1 MHLLVGVDVG
11 STTVKAVA
19 VDAATQRIVW
29 QDYQRHEAR
38 QPEKVLE
45 FLRRLE
51 AEAELT
57 AGRDRAFMTGSG
69 GSNLA
74 PLVGA
79 KFVQEVA
86 AVCMTVET
94 CYPEVNAVVE
104 LGGQDAKIVVFK
116 EHESSGRKTK
126 IPSMND
132 KCAGGTGAIIDKI
145 AAKLRIAPNALCDQG
160 YRGIALHPVA
170 GKCGVFAETD
180 INGLQKRGVPAE
192 ELMASLF
199 DAICQQNLNV
209 LARGQTLRPVVL
221 LLGGPNTFIRGMR
234 EAWQH
239 NIPLTWRERNV
250 AVPEGT
256 PVEDLIRVPDNAQ
269 YFGALGAIEF
279 GRREEESVGVYA
291 GTCELE
297 RYLEAGRTEQR
308 TRSSRRGLYASNAE
322 LAAFKNAFAPA
333 PWRSETFQPGQRVR
347 AFIGVD
353 GGSTSTKAVLLSTEG
368 RVLSKAYQL
377 SNGNPIQD
385 AIDMIG
391 QLRAAVESGG
401 CGLDVLGVGTTGYA
415 KDMLRDALQADT
427 ALVETVA
434 HTEAALAFYDD
445 PQVIVDV
452 GGQDIKLILLRD
464 GRITDFKLNT
474 QCSAG
479 NGYFLQATAE
489 QFGLSVDR
497 FADTAFSATSMP
509 TFGYGC
515 AVFLQSDIVNFQRQ
529 GWQAPEIL
537 AGLAAVLPQ
546 NIFLYVAGVTNL
558 AKLGTRFVLQG
569 GTQNNL
575 AVVKA
580 EVDFIRSHFHAA
592 GVPPDIVVHPHCGE
606 AGAIGSAF
614 EAMRLWRAGR
624 ATTFIGLDAV
634 QGLTYESRRDE
645 ATRCH
650 FCKNACLRTFV
661 DIHTDG
667 GLRRLIIATCEKG
680 AAENDRA
687 MHTVKADLD
696 GVKAANPNLVE
707 AAARDVWKPRH
718 PPMVADPP
726 PRRAWTPRSRM
737 RRALVERRGTLRVG
751 IPRVLNL
758 FAYAPLFSAY
768 LESLG
773 VRPGHIVYSDFTS
786 EALYR
791 AGAGRGAIDPCFP
804 SKVTVAHVHNLLF
817 VKHRQK
823 PLDCIFLPMFDVLR
837 SPLVNL
843 CGVDACPTAA
853 ATPETVKAAF
863 TRDDD
868 LFARNGIRYLS
879 PLVNLS
885 DRRLLARQLF
895 AAWEPVLGL
904 SEAENERALGAGF
917 DALQAYEQDLR
928 RRARTVV
935 DRLERE
941 RRIGIVVLGRPYHH
955 DPGLN
960 HGILEELQ
968 KRGYPILSQSTL
980 PLDED
985 LLEHLFGDEVR
996 AGIIPDPLDITDV
1009 WKNAFSASTNHKI
1022 WAAKFTSRHPN
1033 LVALELSS
1041 FKCGHDAPI
1050 YTVIEQI
1057 IARSGTPYFAF
1068 KDIDENKPSS
1078 SIKIRV
1084 ETIHYFLTRYG
1095 DHLRNGELHSN
1106 HGSTPLHLRD
1116 QLLV

>member
-1 MHLLVGVDVG
+1 MTLLVGFDVG

-19 VDAATQRIVW
+19 VDEATHAIVW
-29 QDYQRHEAR
+29 EAYERHEAR
-38 QPEKVLE
+38 QGEKVLE
-45 FLRRLE
+45 FLRRLQVE
-51 AEAELT
+51 AGFAVK
-57 AGRDRAFMTGSG
+57 RDRLFLTGSG
-69 GSNLA
+69 GSGLA
-74 PLVGA
+74 PLLGA
-79 KFVQEVA
+79 KFIQEVT
-86 AVCMTVET
+86 AVCMAVET
-94 CYPEVNAVVE
+94 LQPEAHAVIE
-104 LGGQDAKIVVFK
+104 LGGQDAKIIVFK
-116 EHESSGRKTK
+116 EHESSARKSK

-145 AAKLRIAPNALCDQG
+145 AAKLRIAPEGLRDQR
-160 YRGIALHPVA
+160 YHGIALHPVA
-170 GKCGVFAETD
+170 AKCGVFAETD
-180 INGLQKRGVPAE
+180 LNGLQKRGVPAD

-199 DAICQQNLNV
+199 DAICQQNLSV

-239 NIPLTWRERNV
+239 NIPLAWRERGV
-250 AVPEGT
+250 VVPDGT
-256 PVEDLIRVPDNAQ
+256 PPAELIRVPDNAQ

-279 GRREEESVGVYA
+279 GRREEDAVGVYA

-297 RYLEAGRTEQR
+297 RYLDVGREAQR
-308 TRSSRRGLYASNAE
+308 ARSSRRGLCASDAE
-322 LAAFKNAFAPA
+322 LAAFTQAFARP
-333 PWRSETFQPGQRVR
+333 PWLPGTFEPGQEVR
-347 AFIGVD
+347 GFIGVD
-353 GGSTSTKAVLLSTEG
+353 GGSTSTKAVLLDLEG
-368 RVLSKAYQL
+368 RVLAKAYQL
-377 SNGNPIQD
+377 SNGNPILD
-385 AIDMIG
+385 AITMIG
-391 QLRAAVESGG
+391 QLRAGVESNGAR
-401 CGLDVLGVGTTGYA
+401 LTVLGVGTTGYA
-415 KDMLRDALQADT
+415 KDILCDVLQADT

-434 HTEAALAFYDD
+434 HTQAALAFYED

-489 QFGLSVDR
+489 QFGLSVDQY
-497 FADTAFSATSMP
+497 ADVAFSARTMP

-529 GWQAPEIL
+529 GWRAAEIL

-546 NIFLYVAGVTNL
+546 NVFLYVAAVANL
-558 AKLGTRFVLQG
+558 AKLGARFVLQG

-580 EVDFIRSHFHAA
+580 EVDFIRAHFHAA
-592 GVPPDIVVHPHCGE
+592 GTAPEVVVHHHCGE
-606 AGAIGSAF
+606 AGAIGTAF
-614 EAMRLWRAGR
+614 EARRLWRAGR

-634 QGLTYESRRDE
+634 RGLTYDTKRDE
-645 ATRCH
+645 GTRCH
-650 FCKNACLRTFV
+650 FCRNTCLRSFIDVRTA
-661 DIHTDG
+661 DG
-667 GLRRLIIATCEKG
+667 RLRRLIVATCEKG
-680 AAENDRA
+680 SAADDEA
-687 MHTVKADLD
+687 MRTVKADLD
-696 GVKAANPNLVE
+696 AAKAANPNLV
-707 AAARDVWKPRH
+707 AVAAREVWKPRR
-718 PPMVADPP
+718 PPQVADPP
-726 PRRAWTPRSRM
+726 RRRAWSPRSRT
-737 RRALVERRGTLRVG
+737 RRAVVARRCAVRIG

-773 VRPGHIVYSDFTS
+773 VRPGNIVYSDYTS

-804 SKVTVAHVHNLLF
+804 SKVAVAHVHNLLF

-823 PLDCIFLPMFDVLR
+823 PLDGIFLPMFDVLR
-837 SPLVNL
+837 SPLVKL
-843 CGVDACPTAA
+843 CGVNACPTAA
-853 ATPETVKAAF
+853 STPDAVRAAF

-885 DRRLLARQLF
+885 DRKLLARQMF
-895 AAWEPVLGL
+895 GAWDPVLGL
-904 SEAENERALGAGF
+904 TEAENERALDTGF
-917 DALQAYEQDLR
+917 DALDAYEQDLR
-928 RRARTVV
+928 RRARAVI
-935 DRLERE
+935 DQLERE
-941 RRIGIVVLGRPYHH
+941 RRVGIVALARPYHH

-985 LLEHLFGDEVR
+985 LLDRLFGEEVR
-996 AGIIPDPLDITDV
+996 AGVIAHPLDITDV

-1022 WAAKFTSRHPN
+1022 WAAKFTARHPN

-1050 YTVIEQI
+1050 YTAIEQI

-1068 KDIDENKPSS
+1068 KDIDENRPSA
-1078 SIKIRV
+1078 SIKIRI
-1084 ETIHYFLTRYG
+1084 ETIHYFLTRYRE
-1095 DHLRNGELHSN
+1095 HLWDRAAGA
-1106 HGSTPLHLRD
+1106 TA
-1116 QLLV
+1116 